1 MSHFCHSRHMIPCI
15 TVASG
20 FRGFDGG
27 LRPLAARFRSPV
39 APLRRLRGSASQ
51 VPRLR
56 FPGSVAPL
64 PRFRGSASQVPW
76 FRFARS
82 VVAFVAGGRG
92 YSRYARNFSVCTQ
105 IVPHESLLSLPS
117 HDSVHNGCFGKPNG
131 TARGRHGTTWGR
143 RGTRWGRRGTRWGRG
158 GTRWGR
164 GGTVESPSDCVTSQ
178 R

>member
-51 VPRLR
+51 VPWLR

-64 PRFRGSASQVPW
+64 PRFRGSASHVPW
-76 FRFARS
+76 SLSSPA
-82 VVAFVAGGRG
+82 VAVTAVMHAIF
-92 YSRYARNFSVCTQ
+92 RYARRLCLMSHFCHSRHTIPCITVAS
-105 IVPHESLLSLPS
+105 ESQMEPP
-117 HDSVHNGCFGKPNG
+117 G
-131 TARGRHGTTWGR
+131 GRHGTTWGR
-143 RGTRWGRRGTRWGRG
+143 RGTTWRRRGTRWGRR